1 MKRFLLLAAVLCL
14 LFSCASGEEE
24 YVPTAAWLPPS
35 INEQEAL
42 SSAPWLLVLKVA
54 QEEIGYVEG
63 PGSNESKYGAWFG
76 EPYCAWCAEFLT
88 WCVNEA
94 DQRYGT
100 SMLHNLYPFYGR
112 SSEGAPW
119 FIQRERFVC
128 AGTQVPGSHE
138 KMWLIGADRYIRN
151 KEYVPKPG
159 DYMWITY
166 HTMETGSEHVA
177 IVEGVS
183 REPDGSLLVH
193 VIEGNNP
200 DRVTR
205 ATYKQDWKMIYG
217 YGVPERRAHR
227 ILRNY
232 CSSDDCIVIQQYLAD
247 LGFMAQEAVAE
258 TLGPAGVRALRD
270 YQKQNH
276 LTVNGM
282 ADLETRTFMEQDP
295 LFRDMIDARA
305 R

>member
-1 MKRFLLLAAVLCL
+1 MRRCLLLAAVLCL
-14 LFSCASGEEE
+14 LVSCAFGEGE
-24 YVPTAAWLPPS
+24 YVPTAAWMPPS
-35 INEQEAL
+35 IDEQEAL
-42 SSAPWLLVLKVA
+42 ASAPWLLVLKIA

-76 EPYCAWCAEFLT
+76 DPNCAWCAEFLT

-94 DQRYGT
+94 DRRYGT
-100 SMLHNLYPFYGR
+100 SMLHNLFPFYGKSR
-112 SSEGAPW
+112 EGAPW

-138 KMWLIGADRYIRN
+138 KMWLMGADRYIQN
-151 KEYVPKPG
+151 KEYVPRPG

-183 REPDGSLLVH
+183 EEPDGSLLVH

-227 ILRNY
+227 ILRNH
-232 CSSDDCIVIQQYLAD
+232 CSSDDCVVILEYLSH
-247 LGFMAQEAVAE
+247 LGFMAPEAVSG
-258 TLGPAGVRALRD
+258 TLGAAGVRALQD
-270 YQKQNH
+270 YQKE
-276 LTVNGM
+276 NGLPATGM
-282 ADLETRTFMEQDP
+282 VDLETRDFMEQDP
-295 LFRDMIDARA
+295 LFRDMIAAHAR
-305 R
+305 